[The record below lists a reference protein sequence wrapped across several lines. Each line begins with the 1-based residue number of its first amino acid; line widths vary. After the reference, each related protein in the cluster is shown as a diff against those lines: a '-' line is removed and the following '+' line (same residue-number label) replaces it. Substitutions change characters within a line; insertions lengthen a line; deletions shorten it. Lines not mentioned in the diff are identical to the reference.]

1 MHNAQR
7 WIAENLG
14 CLTLLALVVVI
25 AVAVLF
31 AVALS
36 GLS

>member
-1 MHNAQR
+1 MHKAQR

-14 CLTLLALVVVI
+14 CLTLLALVMAI
-25 AVAVLF
+25 AVAVLV

-36 GLS
+36 